1 MNTPTTDNSLLIGVA
16 FFNDSN
22 ILQRLI
28 PAAEKTGREVDDVCC
43 ILSRQKGPSCWRVD
57 TSHASAWVNDE
68 RVEIAQRH
76 LPTDGKIIC
85 DLQQQR
91 QLFLSGV
98 NGFTRYQEFS
108 YPPLQGKAVLLLG
121 DFSALP
127 KVIPLALERI
137 FLANGAKEVDFLE
150 LPTPSA

>member
-1 MNTPTTDNSLLIGVA
+1 MNIPTTDNSLLIGVA

-57 TSHASAWVNDE
+57 TSHASAWVDGDQIKIIQHN
-68 RVEIAQRH
+68 
-76 LPTDGKIIC
+76 LPTDGKIIW

-91 QLFLSGV
+91 QLFLSGTS
-98 NGFTRYQEFS
+98 GFTRHREFP
-108 YPPLQGKAVLLLG
+108 YPSLQGKTVLLLG
-121 DFSALP
+121 DLSALP
-127 KVIPLALERI
+127 EAISLALEKI
-137 FLANGAKEVDFLE
+137 FIANGAREVDFLG
-150 LPTPSA
+150 LPITSA